1 MFEVSDNVQLE
12 RLIFFS
18 VNEKKEKEQL
28 FIIYTN
34 NKNLEYIVR

>member
-1 MFEVSDNVQLE
+1 MFEVSDNVWLE